1 MDIYYTIEEKYL
13 QAVDELNYGESP
25 KALQLLNEIVSND
38 PAYARAHY
46 QLGLLYYYKIGEYQ
60 AAGYHF
66 KLCAEL
72 EPSYP
77 DVYFHYLKLIVFL
90 NKGNLV
96 NTVAQTALKTPGVNH
111 ASINYLL
118 GLHAEKNSE
127 WRNALNYYNIALA
140 NAVTKKEH
148 EYIDEGIERTNA
160 KRDKLERYK
169 YQFSS

>member
-1 MDIYYTIEEKYL
+1 MDTYYTIEEKYL

-25 KALQLLNEIVSND
+25 RALQLLNEIISND

-46 QLGLLYYYKIGEYQ
+46 QLGLLYYYNIGDYH

-66 KLCAEL
+66 RLCTEL

-90 NKGNLV
+90 NKAALV
-96 NTVAQTALKTPGVNH
+96 KVVGPAALKTPGVNH

-118 GLHAEKNSE
+118 GLHAEKNAD
-127 WRNALNYYNIALA
+127 WRVALSHYNQALA
-140 NAVTKKEH
+140 AAVTRKEREH
-148 EYIDEGIERTNA
+148 IDDGIERIAA
-160 KRDKLERYK
+160 KQSKLERYK
-169 YQFSS
+169 YQLSS